1 MRDHSSE
8 KDFQACFL
16 LTMLFNNSLG
26 TQVFGTRRQGCIYI
40 VKALGENA
48 EDIEDICSTG
58 NYDYERFGHSITTF
72 DVNNDGLQDLIIGA
86 PTAGTTDA
94 TYHGC
99 LSAFTKNLNFRGHS

>member
-1 MRDHSSE
+1 M
-8 KDFQACFL
+8 
-16 LTMLFNNSLG
+16 
-26 TQVFGTRRQGCIYI
+26 
-40 VKALGENA
+40 GENA

-72 DVNNDGLQDLIIGA
+72 DVNNDGVQDLIIGA